1 MIDFEFYARNC
12 LFIRHKDDG
21 QLVSLVLNKA
31 QQYIHSKIE
40 AQRKQKKR
48 VRAIILKGRQQGCST
63 YTEARFYWR
72 VTHRPGV
79 RAFILTHEAES
90 TSTLFDMAVRYHDN
104 CPEFV
109 RPSTEASNA
118 KELVFGDLDSG
129 YKVGTAGN
137 KGVGR
142 GNNLQYFHGSE
153 VAFWPHAE
161 EHAKG
166 ILQAVPRANETEI
179 ILESTANGLGNYF
192 HQMWQSAESG
202 DSDFL
207 PIFVPWYW
215 QEEYRADDVGSFEAN
230 DEEQS
235 LMDQYGVDEG
245 QLLWRRE
252 KVAELSVNG
261 MDGYKAFKQEYPF
274 TAAEAF
280 QNTGEDGLIK
290 PDDVMKARK
299 TECIG
304 IGPKVL
310 GVDPARGGADRV
322 GFAIRKGR
330 RAWDVKGIAT
340 DDTMKIVGRIVQ
352 MDDEEDFERIFID
365 VGGIGAGVVDRLKEM
380 GYNNIREVN
389 FGSSATMDDK
399 YVLMRD
405 QMWGELNEWLKQD
418 PVDIPDSDE
427 LHADLIAPGCD
438 WHSRGRLTIESKR
451 LMKKR
456 GIRSPDLADALALTF
471 AYPVREKTE
480 GEMSRRS
487 ARMTSSSYEYDP
499 YNY

>member
-1 MIDFEFYARNC
+1 
-12 LFIRHKDDG
+12 
-21 QLVSLVLNKA
+21 
-31 QQYIHSKIE
+31 
-40 AQRKQKKR
+40 
-48 VRAIILKGRQQGCST
+48 
-63 YTEARFYWR
+63 
-72 VTHRPGV
+72 
-79 RAFILTHEAES
+79 
-90 TSTLFDMAVRYHDN
+90 MAVRYHEN
-104 CPEFV
+104 CPQFV
-109 RPSTEASNA
+109 RPSTEASNS
-118 KELVFGDLDSG
+118 KELVFGELDSG

-153 VAFWPHAE
+153 VAFWPHAD

-166 ILQAVPRANETEI
+166 ILQAVPRAKETEI

-192 HQMWQSAESG
+192 HQMWQAAEAG

-215 QEEYRADDVGSFEAN
+215 QDEYRADDIGSFEAN
-230 DEEQS
+230 EEEEG
-235 LMDQYGVDEG
+235 LMDAYGVDEG

-252 KVAELSVNG
+252 KIAELTVNG
-261 MDGYKAFKQEYPF
+261 MDGSKAFKQEYPF

-290 PDDVMKARK
+290 PSDVMRAR
-299 TECIG
+299 TTDCMP
-304 IGPKVL
+304 IGPKIL
-310 GVDPARGGADRV
+310 GVDPARGGADRC

-330 RAWDVKGIAT
+330 KAWGIKGIDT
-340 DDTMKIVGRIVQ
+340 DDTMKIVGRVVH
-352 MDDEEDFERIFID
+352 MDDEEDFEKIFID

-380 GYNNIREVN
+380 GYAHVVGVN
-389 FGSSATMDDK
+389 FGCSATIEDK

-405 QMWGELNEWLKQD
+405 QMWGEMNEWLKED
-418 PVDIPDSDE
+418 PVDIPDSDQ
-427 LHADLIAPGCD
+427 LHADLIGPGCD
-438 WHSRGRLTIESKR
+438 WHSRGRLCIESKR

-480 GEMSRRS
+480 GNSSRRS
-487 ARMTSSSYEYDP
+487 FRMNQASTAYDP